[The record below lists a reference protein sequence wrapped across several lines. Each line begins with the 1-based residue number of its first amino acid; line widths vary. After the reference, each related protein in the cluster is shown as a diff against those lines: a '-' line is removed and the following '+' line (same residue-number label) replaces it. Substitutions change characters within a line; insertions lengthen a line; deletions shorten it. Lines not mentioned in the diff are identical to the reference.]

1 MDAAKTPA
9 LTGTGAGDDVLALID
24 EAQRCLGI
32 GDARG
37 ALAALEHVLR
47 VIASKQHGPE
57 PDTATTPPAPRVRIR
72 TLGGFAVTVD
82 GQPLHVGRKLP
93 RRPLELLK
101 AIIVFGGRQIP
112 QDTLADALWPG
123 FDGDHAH
130 NALTAALHRL
140 RYLLRVP
147 GALVVCNGRV
157 TLHSAK
163 VKVDAFDADTLM
175 RDLQS
180 VSPVRGSGV
189 DALLALYR
197 GPFLPDE
204 LHVPWTDRMRERL
217 RQRFCACIADTA
229 TGLERAGRI
238 GDAHSLY
245 RRAVAAD
252 DDCAPRLHDGVLR
265 CAQQIDTVH
274 PPRPWAH
281 AFATPA
287 FVLAAAR
294 PAITGAPP

>member
-9 LTGTGAGDDVLALID
+9 LTGTGAGDDGLALIE
-24 EAQRCLGI
+24 EAQRCLRF

-37 ALAALEHVLR
+37 ALAALERALCM
-47 VIASKQHGPE
+47 IASTQRSLE
-57 PDTATTPPAPRVRIR
+57 PDPATTPPAPRVRIR
-72 TLGGFAVTVD
+72 TLGEFAVTVD
-82 GQPLHVGRKLP
+82 GQPLHLGRKLP

-112 QDTLADALWPG
+112 QDTLADALWAG

-157 TLHSAK
+157 SLHSAK
-163 VKVDAFDADTLM
+163 VEVDAFEADTLM

-180 VSPVRGSGV
+180 VGPVRGPGV

-204 LHVPWTDRMRERL
+204 LHVPWTERMRDRL
-217 RQRFCACIADTA
+217 RQRFCACIGDTA

-245 RRAVAAD
+245 RRAVAV
-252 DDCAPRLHDGVLR
+252 DDCAPRLHDGMLR
-265 CAQQIDTVH
+265 CARQIDTGH
-274 PPRPWAH
+274 PPRPRAQT
-281 AFATPA
+281 FATPA
-287 FVLAAAR
+287 FMLVAAGR
-294 PAITGAPP
+294 E

>member
-9 LTGTGAGDDVLALID
+9 LTGTGAGDDVLALIE
-24 EAQRCLGI
+24 EAQRCLRF

-37 ALAALEHVLR
+37 ALAALERALCM
-47 VIASKQHGPE
+47 IASTQRSLE
-57 PDTATTPPAPRVRIR
+57 PDPATTPPAPRVRIR

-82 GQPLHVGRKLP
+82 GQPLHLGRKLP

-112 QDTLADALWPG
+112 QDTLADALWAG

-157 TLHSAK
+157 SLHSAK
-163 VKVDAFDADTLM
+163 VEVDAFEADTLM

-180 VSPVRGSGV
+180 VSPVRRPAV

-204 LHVPWTDRMRERL
+204 LHVPWTERMRERL
-217 RQRFCACIADTA
+217 RQRFCACIGDTA

-245 RRAVAAD
+245 RRAVAV
-252 DDCAPRLHDGVLR
+252 DDCAPRLHDGMLR
-265 CAQQIDTVH
+265 CARQIDTGH
-274 PPRPWAH
+274 PPRPRAQT
-281 AFATPA
+281 FATPA
-287 FVLAAAR
+287 FMLVAAGR
-294 PAITGAPP
+294 E